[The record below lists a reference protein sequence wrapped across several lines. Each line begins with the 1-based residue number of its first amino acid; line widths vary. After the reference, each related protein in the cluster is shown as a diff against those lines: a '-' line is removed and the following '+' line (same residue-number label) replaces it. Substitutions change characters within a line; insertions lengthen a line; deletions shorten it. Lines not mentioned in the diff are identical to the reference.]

1 MPTPIQD
8 TQTFLKPETAA
19 IRVSGVTQSIRGRQ
33 NQTLDIL
40 ATIDLEVRPGE
51 FVALVG
57 PSGCG
62 KTTLL
67 NIISRLILPSSGEVW
82 IFGAPF
88 GSHEHRIGYM
98 FQTDALL
105 PWRSVLR
112 NVRAGLDLAGV
123 PRREAEKQA
132 RHMLTQLGLTGFDD
146 HYPAELSGGMR
157 QRVSLARTW
166 VTNPDV
172 ILMDEPF
179 GALDSQT
186 KLVIQG
192 SFLSFWEEHRKTVVL
207 VTHDLEEAIAMS
219 DRVLVMSTRPGRIK
233 AEYRIDLPRPRSI
246 VDLRADPR
254 FISFWQRI
262 WQDLEFEA
270 VQTMQGLQ
278 S

>member
-1 MPTPIQD
+1 VPTPKHD
-8 TQTFLKPETAA
+8 TQTFPSPNTAA
-19 IRVSGVTQSIRGRQ
+19 IQISGVTQHVRGRQ
-33 NQTLDIL
+33 DQTLDIL

-67 NIISRLILPSSGEVW
+67 NIISGLILPSSGKVW

-88 GSHEHRIGYM
+88 GNRDHRVGYM

-112 NVRAGLDLAGV
+112 NVQAGLSLAGV
-123 PRREAEKQA
+123 PRREAEQQA
-132 RHMLTQLGLTGFDD
+132 RDMLAQLGLTGFED

-186 KLVIQG
+186 KLVIQA
-192 SFLSFWEEHRKTVVL
+192 SFLSFWEKHRKTVVL

-219 DRVLVMSTRPGRIK
+219 DRVMVMSTRPGRIK

-246 VDLRADPR
+246 IELRADPR
-254 FISFWQRI
+254 FGSYWRRI
-262 WQDLEFEA
+262 WQDLETEA
-270 VQTMQGLQ
+270 NQAMQGLLG
-278 S
+278 